1 MKAFRLVLISHLE
14 IERFTRW
21 IFFNVI
27 MYRAQLIEIIK
38 VRISVCRAVKFT
50 PPAIKRYQPDYIHVR
65 HTLCN

>member
-21 IFFNVI
+21 IFFDVI

-50 PPAIKRYQPDYIHVR
+50 PRAIISYQPNYIQVR
-65 HTLCN
+65 CTLCN